1 VVPLLDEEAVV
12 PALAS
17 CLEALQTPPPFE
29 AILVDGGSRD
39 GTTVAVGA
47 LTRRLACRGVAAR
60 ILVAPRPGRAAQ
72 MDLGARAAR
81 GDILLFLHADTRLP
95 DGALRAVAAACARP
109 DVVGGGFRHRF
120 AAAGLL
126 LRAISIYATLRSLAR
141 RIHYGDQAIFVRRD
155 TYTAIGGY
163 PAIPLFE
170 DLELSRAMRSRGR
183 VVTLPL
189 AAVTS
194 ARRFERGGILRTAAR
209 FGWLKARYALGAD
222 PTRLVAGYGNIR
234 DRVQGERARPAAG
247 GARGPD

>member
-1 VVPLLDEEAVV
+1 MRLVSIVVPLLDEEAAV
-12 PALAS
+12 PALAA
-17 CLEALQTPPPFE
+17 CLEALQSPPPFE

-39 GTTVAVGA
+39 GTAAAVEELA
-47 LTRRLACRGVAAR
+47 RRLARRGVAAR

-95 DGALRAVAAACARP
+95 AGALGAVVAACSRP
-109 DVVGGGFRHRF
+109 GVIGGGFRHRF

-126 LRAISIYATLRSLAR
+126 LRVISFYATLRSLAR

-155 TYTAIGGY
+155 AYEAIGGY

-183 VVTLPL
+183 VVTLPFV
-189 AAVTS
+189 AVTS

-222 PTRLVAGYGNIR
+222 PARLAAEYGDVRRNATR
-234 DRVQGERARPAAG
+234 RAAVGR
-247 GARGPD
+247 